1 MPLPVNTPLYE
12 DVVCTFMDD
21 VSTAGS
27 ALYGPITGADA
38 NITVKLKGT
47 AVPNLSWTIS
57 NQGQRQQTWT
67 GKKSTTLSSS
77 SRTGLHQRPSYVRRN
92 YHEKLGMR
100 ELRQPDQKQRMR
112 SR

>member
-1 MPLPVNTPLYE
+1 MPLPVNTSLYE

-38 NITVKLKGT
+38 NITVKLTPCQTSLGPL
-47 AVPNLSWTIS
+47 AIRVSGS
-57 NQGQRQQTWT
+57 RRGRERNQRRYRVRLGR
-67 GKKSTTLSSS
+67 GFIN
-77 SRTGLHQRPSYVRRN
+77 GVPSYVRRN

>member
-77 SRTGLHQRPSYVRRN
+77 SRTGLHQRCPQLRSSQLSRETRN
-92 YHEKLGMR
+92 ER
-100 ELRQPDQKQRMR
+100 A
-112 SR
+112 

>member
-38 NITVKLKGT
+38 SSNTVRSLRGT
-47 AVPNLSWTIS
+47 AVPNL
-57 NQGQRQQTWT
+57 
-67 GKKSTTLSSS
+67 
-77 SRTGLHQRPSYVRRN
+77 
-92 YHEKLGMR
+92 LGP
-100 ELRQPDQKQRMR
+100 L
-112 SR
+112 